1 MPVWLLVKSACLA
14 SSAACFYQPVP
25 RSGSWHFCHYF
36 LGLICALTQCRLSP
50 RLLSSPVSS
59 SWNSSP
65 VNPSVCINSPF
76 SFPWPYSL
84 VAIPLWLI
92 LLASPQVPQY
102 LSLLL
107 GFGQCCS
114 SHHRCWFIW
123 GVIGWVQFRWRV
135 FTQKYYVPQITVIW
149 VRVVPKFRV
158 VSVVRQA
165 SCNIPHFLW
174 VWAWLNYL
182 TFLVAQTVK
191 CLPTL
196 REIRVQSLGWEDLLE
211 KEMATHSS
219 ILAWRIPRMEEPGRL
234 QSMGLQR
241 VGHDWAT
248 SMSMSI

>member
-92 LLASPQVPQY
+92 PLASPQVPQFKDPISP
-102 LSLLL
+102 LREKLLVY
-107 GFGQCCS
+107 CS
-114 SHHRCWFIW
+114 DYWFTTTW
-123 GVIGWVQFRWRV
+123 RPRV
-135 FTQKYYVPQITVIW
+135 FLPGEFHGQRRLVGYCSWNHKELGTTEQLTLN
-149 VRVVPKFRV
+149 FRN
-158 VSVVRQA
+158 RNK
-165 SCNIPHFLW
+165 NISF
-174 VWAWLNYL
+174 
-182 TFLVAQTVK
+182 
-191 CLPTL
+191 
-196 REIRVQSLGWEDLLE
+196 
-211 KEMATHSS
+211 
-219 ILAWRIPRMEEPGRL
+219 
-234 QSMGLQR
+234 
-241 VGHDWAT
+241 
-248 SMSMSI
+248 